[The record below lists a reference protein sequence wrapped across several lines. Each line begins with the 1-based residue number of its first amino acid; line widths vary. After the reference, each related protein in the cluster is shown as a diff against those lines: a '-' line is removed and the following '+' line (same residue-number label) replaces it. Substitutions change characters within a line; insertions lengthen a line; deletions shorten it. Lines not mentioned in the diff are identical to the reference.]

1 MMARVMTTLTL
12 TLDANTVAWLQ
23 REAATTRQTPA
34 DLVVELLQE
43 LADPDSVEGDLIDRL
58 LTDATGSFPPV
69 MTLDEQSEMREEL
82 LDDLC
87 RRLVETD
94 QQILGEPMTRHDQA
108 RFRKRL
114 EEQSQHCWS

>member
-1 MMARVMTTLTL
+1 MTTLTL
-12 TLDANTVAWLQ
+12 TLDADTVEWLQ

-34 DLVVELLQE
+34 DFVVELLRE

-87 RRLVETD
+87 RRLVETY
-94 QQILGEPMTRHDQA
+94 QHVLGEPMTLHDQP

-114 EEQSQHCWS
+114 EEQSQNCWS